1 MCVFPYI
8 IFLFS
13 LHISGILDNMKA
25 AKAEE
30 KKQEKEK
37 ETKQEKEELQTM
49 ENEDKKEEELAEK
62 LEEDMEN
69 VTSKNAA
76 ESTKNDNKTKKDK
89 KRKSKNIFKVKTANL
104 IPEEVRLIHQNM
116 VDQALDHSNLP
127 LAVSTTPMEID
138 PLTGK
143 TYLPVKDDVK
153 HDTGQERDEAPRE
166 EQKEEIELENEETTA
181 KEKKEKEIQERK
193 RKEQKEKQIQ
203 AGKEREKKEK
213 EERERARKEK
223 EEKRKAEER
232 KEKELEKERKALE
245 AKRKKV
251 LRKTKAYLS
260 TRHTPANSGN
270 EIDSSGNTVVGT
282 DLSQSQPTQLQQ
294 VQGQQIQGTETQVQK
309 IQGQQITAEQQPKIQ
324 LTPPVEYAYGVSPQ
338 NDPNHQITQPAVKDG
353 TKVDLT
359 GKSRE
364 ENKGKQ
370 DVLASKRNP
379 DKLPKTNTKLKQE
392 IENMVDKA
400 FGELLL

>member
-1 MCVFPYI
+1 
-8 IFLFS
+8 
-13 LHISGILDNMKA
+13 
-25 AKAEE
+25 
-30 KKQEKEK
+30 
-37 ETKQEKEELQTM
+37 
-49 ENEDKKEEELAEK
+49 
-62 LEEDMEN
+62 
-69 VTSKNAA
+69 
-76 ESTKNDNKTKKDK
+76 
-89 KRKSKNIFKVKTANL
+89 
-104 IPEEVRLIHQNM
+104 M

-127 LAVSTTPMEID
+127 LAVSTTSLEVD

-143 TYLPVKDDVK
+143 TYLPVKDDGK
-153 HDTGQERDEAPRE
+153 HDTGQGRDEAPME
-166 EQKEEIELENEETTA
+166 EQKEETELENEEAKA
-181 KEKKEKEIQERK
+181 KEKKEKEVQERK
-193 RKEQKEKQIQ
+193 KKEQKEKQIQ
-203 AGKEREKKEK
+203 EEKGKERKEK

-232 KEKELEKERKALE
+232 KAKELEKERKALE
-245 AKRKKV
+245 VKRKNV
-251 LRKTKAYLS
+251 LRKTKAYLL
-260 TRHTPANSGN
+260 TKHAPVNSGN

-282 DLSQSQPTQLQQ
+282 DLSQPTQVQQ
-294 VQGQQIQGTETQVQK
+294 VQGQQIQGTETQVQQ

-338 NDPNHQITQPAVKDG
+338 NDLNHQITQPAVKDG

>member
-1 MCVFPYI
+1 
-8 IFLFS
+8 
-13 LHISGILDNMKA
+13 
-25 AKAEE
+25 
-30 KKQEKEK
+30 
-37 ETKQEKEELQTM
+37 M

-76 ESTKNDNKTKKDK
+76 ESTRNDNKTKKDK
-89 KRKSKNIFKVKTANL
+89 KRKSKNLFKVKTANL

-127 LAVSTTPMEID
+127 LAVSTTSLEVD

-143 TYLPVKDDVK
+143 TYLPVKDDGK
-153 HDTGQERDEAPRE
+153 HDTGQGRDEAPRE
-166 EQKEEIELENEETTA
+166 EQKEETELENEETKG
-181 KEKKEKEIQERK
+181 KEKKEKEVQERK
-193 RKEQKEKQIQ
+193 KKEQKEKQIQ
-203 AGKEREKKEK
+203 EEKEKERKEK

-223 EEKRKAEER
+223 EEKRKVEER
-232 KEKELEKERKALE
+232 KAKELEKERKALE
-245 AKRKKV
+245 AKRKNV

-260 TRHTPANSGN
+260 TKHTPVNSGN
-270 EIDSSGNTVVGT
+270 EIDSSRNTVVGT
-282 DLSQSQPTQLQQ
+282 DLSQSQQTQVQQ
-294 VQGQQIQGTETQVQK
+294 VQGQQIQGTETQ
-309 IQGQQITAEQQPKIQ
+309 GQQITAEQQTKIQ
-324 LTPPVEYAYGVSPQ
+324 LTPPVEYAYGISPQ
-338 NDPNHQITQPAVKDG
+338 NNLNQQITQPAVKDG